1 MKTIRWPFALLLV
14 AFSALAGPFDDQ
26 HVTVLVFTKTAG
38 FRHDSIADGIAAIQA
53 LGRENGFAVEATK
66 DTGRFTDEGLAPYR
80 AVIFLNTT
88 GDVLATDQER
98 AFERY
103 IHGGGGFVGIHSAAD
118 TEYGW
123 AWYGDLVGA
132 YFDSHPAIQQ
142 AQVQVADR
150 VHPATDHL
158 SARWQRRDEWYNYRR
173 NPRGQVHVL
182 ATLDEGSYDGGNHGF
197 DHPIA
202 WCHDYDGGRSWY
214 TGGGHTR
221 ESYGEP
227 LFMQHILGGI
237 EYASG
242 VTAADCGATLDT
254 NFEKVVLDGE
264 AENPID
270 LAVAPDGRV
279 FFIER
284 KGELKVYRP
293 DLGLTRLVG
302 QLAVSTDFDD
312 GLLGIALDP
321 DFVRNNWLY
330 LFYSPHGEVAKQHVS
345 RFELDGDE
353 LVLDSEV
360 VLLEIPTQRRECC
373 HSGGALAFGP
383 DGSLY
388 IGVGDNTNPFDSDGF
403 SPLDERPDR
412 RDWDAQ
418 RTSANSADLRGK
430 ILRGKPQADGS
441 YSIPPGNLFA
451 AAAGGRPEIYVMG
464 VRNPFRLSVDHKSGW
479 LYWGDVG
486 PDSR

>member
-38 FRHDSIADGIAAIQA
+38 FRHDSIADGIAD
-53 LGRENGFAVEATK
+53 LRKNGFAVEATE
-66 DTGRFTDEGLAPYR
+66 DAGRFTDEGLAPYR

-88 GDVLATDQER
+88 GDVLAADQER

-103 IHGGGGFVGIHSAAD
+103 IRGGGGFVGIHSAAD

-264 AENPID
+264 AENPIR
-270 LAVAPDGRV
+270 LGRGSRRARV
-279 FFIER
+279 FHR
-284 KGELKVYRP
+284 
-293 DLGLTRLVG
+293 
-302 QLAVSTDFDD
+302 
-312 GLLGIALDP
+312 
-321 DFVRNNWLY
+321 
-330 LFYSPHGEVAKQHVS
+330 
-345 RFELDGDE
+345 
-353 LVLDSEV
+353 
-360 VLLEIPTQRRECC
+360 
-373 HSGGALAFGP
+373 
-383 DGSLY
+383 
-388 IGVGDNTNPFDSDGF
+388 
-403 SPLDERPDR
+403 
-412 RDWDAQ
+412 AQ
-418 RTSANSADLRGK
+418 RGAEGISTGPRIDPL
-430 ILRGKPQADGS
+430 
-441 YSIPPGNLFA
+441 
-451 AAAGGRPEIYVMG
+451 GRTASGID
-464 VRNPFRLSVDHKSGW
+464 RL
-479 LYWGDVG
+479 
-486 PDSR
+486 